1 MTLKLEIVL
10 LQGNFALARLPP
22 GAANFDWNRGE
33 FAAVL
38 SYRDGTT
45 VICDADSVPP
55 DVQSQSGYRCLK
67 VAGTFGLESVGV
79 VAAAVQPLAA
89 SGISLFAY
97 STWETDYVLIQH
109 TDLQRALSSLKQAG
123 HTVLEG

>member
-1 MTLKLEIVL
+1 MTLRLNFVL
-10 LQGNFALARLPP
+10 LQGNFALAHLPP
-22 GAANFDWNRGE
+22 GAATFHWNPGE

-38 SYRDGTT
+38 SYREGAT
-45 VICDADSVPP
+45 VICDTDAVPP

-67 VAGTFGLESVGV
+67 VEGTFGLESVGV

-97 STWETDYVLIQH
+97 STWETDYILIQH
-109 TDLQRALSSLKQAG
+109 TDLQHALSTLKQAG
-123 HTVLEG
+123 HIVLES